1 MKSFVLA
8 LNAAGALA
16 AVTFPGPGEMP
27 VALDEVVYDTV
38 YSQETFDDGVYS
50 LTANWGSAELKQ
62 GNANAYILA
71 MGLEVG
77 AVDLASGTSITTTVS
92 VEDPHE
98 PGNLETWTC
107 TTTYT

>member
-8 LNAAGALA
+8 LNAASALA
-16 AVTFPGPGEMP
+16 AVTFPAGDKN

-38 YSQETFDDGVYS
+38 YSQMTFDDNTYS

-62 GNANAYILA
+62 GSANAYILA

-77 AVDLASGTSITTTVS
+77 AVDLASGTAITTTVS
-92 VEDPHE
+92 IEDP
-98 PGNLETWTC
+98 LARKS
-107 TTTYT
+107 